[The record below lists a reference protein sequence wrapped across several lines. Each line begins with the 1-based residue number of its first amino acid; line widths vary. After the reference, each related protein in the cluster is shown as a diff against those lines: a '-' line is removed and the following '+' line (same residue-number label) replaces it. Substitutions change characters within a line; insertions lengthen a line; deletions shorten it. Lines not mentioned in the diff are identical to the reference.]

1 MRVALVAMSAQTEA
15 RQSTARNPERI
26 GLRRTLKAYLALTKP
41 RVMELLLV
49 VTVPS
54 MILAE
59 GGLPN
64 LWLVL
69 ATLIGGA
76 MSAGSA
82 GSFNCYIDRDM
93 DRRMKR
99 TKSRPLVTGEIS
111 DRSALVFSWVLGAAS
126 IGWLWLTTNWLAAA
140 LSAAAIFFYVVIYT
154 LVLKRHSEQ
163 NIIWGGIAG
172 CFPVLIGWAAVTG
185 SLDWPAW
192 IFFLVIFLWTPAH
205 YWPLSMKYRDDY
217 AAAGV
222 PMLGVVRGRVTV
234 GLQVILYAWATVVSS
249 LLLIPVVPMGWVYT
263 VVAIASGGYFIFEAH
278 RLYGSAIRGN
288 EGKPMRVFHGSISY
302 LSVLSIA
309 IAIDPL
315 LPF

>member
-1 MRVALVAMSAQTEA
+1 MSAEIQTPA
-15 RQSTARNPERI
+15 QQRSASRRPGFGSTA
-26 GLRRTLKAYLALTKP
+26 KAYVALTKP

-49 VTVPS
+49 VTVPA

-59 GGLPN
+59 RGIPN

-82 GSFNCYIDRDM
+82 GAFNCYIDREA
-93 DRRMKR
+93 DRLMKR
-99 TKSRPLVTGEIS
+99 TKNRPLVTGEIS
-111 DRSALVFSWVLGAAS
+111 DRNALIFAWVLGVLS
-126 IGWLWLTTNWLAAA
+126 IVWLYFTTNWLAAA
-140 LSAAAIFFYVVIYT
+140 LGFAAIFTYVVIYT
-154 LVLKRHSEQ
+154 MWLKGRSEQ

-185 SLDWPAW
+185 SLDWAAW
-192 IFFLVIFLWTPAH
+192 VFFLIIFLWTPAH
-205 YWPLSMKYRDDY
+205 YWPLSMRYRDDY

-222 PMLGVVRGRVTV
+222 PMLGVVRGRTTV
-234 GLQVILYAWATVVSS
+234 GLQIILYAWATVASS
-249 LLLIPVVPMGWVYT
+249 LLLIPAGQMGWIYT
-263 VVAIASGGYFIFEAH
+263 VVALLAGGYFVVEAH
-278 RLYGSAIRGN
+278 RLYGSAIRGR

-315 LPF
+315 LHFA